1 MGNKIIRGSSLFDP
15 VKGRNRKRRLSSHWK
30 MKEKKLVA
38 SVRPLASEKPIGK
51 KGRGIFMKQD
61 QSSSHPQWAHSSL
74 TKSEGSVEEKIIVVD
89 CIESAVS
96 QDGGLYGRY
105 YVGSFRRGEG
115 VTIAAVL
122 RRAMLSELPGIAIVA
137 VDIEGIKHEYCTMR
151 GVRESMLDITCN
163 LKEVV
168 LAGRLASS
176 EPVVVGFL
184 DVTGP
189 GIVRG
194 GSIKL
199 PPGLRCI
206 NPEHYIATLTQYG
219 TLQMQVFIST
229 GKSFLLHTSARNKQL
244 QKYNLLPVD
253 ANFMP
258 IKKVNFLLRPDHR
271 QRILQEQLILEIW
284 SNGSIHPLEGV
295 RRAAKSVNRLF
306 APFETTRLKPNL
318 LFFEFP
324 PFSYSEQEEAY
335 QPTPIPFTFRRRRKI
350 SMARLIDV
358 GNLALSIKAY
368 TYLKQNNINSLEQLV
383 SMTPDLLRAVPT
395 EIALEV
401 EAHLFRLMVQSA
413 LSEGRSA

>member
-1 MGNKIIRGSSLFDP
+1 MGNKIIRGSSLLDP
-15 VKGRNRKRRLSSHWK
+15 VKGRNRKRRLSSYWK

-38 SVRPLASEKPIGK
+38 SVSPLASAKPAGK
-51 KGRGIFMKQD
+51 KRGGIFMKQD
-61 QSSSHPQWAHSSL
+61 QSSSHPQSSHSSP

-137 VDIEGIKHEYCTMR
+137 VDIEGVKHEYCTMG

-168 LAGRLASS
+168 LAGRLSSS

-184 DVTGP
+184 DMTGP

-199 PPGLRCI
+199 PPGLRCV

-244 QKYNLLPVD
+244 QRYDLLPVD

-306 APFETTRLKPNL
+306 APFENTRLKPDL

-324 PFSYSEQEEAY
+324 PFSYSEQEEPY
-335 QPTPIPFTFRRRRKI
+335 QSTPIPFTFRRRRKI
-350 SMARLIDV
+350 SMACLVDV

-401 EAHLFRLMVQSA
+401 EAHLFRLIFQSA
-413 LSEGRSA
+413 LSEGRSV

>member
-1 MGNKIIRGSSLFDP
+1 MKGSSLFDEVVP
-15 VKGRNRKRRLSSHWK
+15 SRRRPGKRRFSSFWK
-30 MKEKKLVA
+30 TKEKKLVA
-38 SVRPLASEKPIGK
+38 SVSPLAKGK
-51 KGRGIFMKQD
+51 KRAGIVTKLASQD
-61 QSSSHPQWAHSSL
+61 QSSSQHQWAHFSPTRL
-74 TKSEGSVEEKIIVVD
+74 EGSGEEKRIIVE
-89 CIESAVS
+89 CIESAVF

-105 YVGSFRRGEG
+105 HVGSFRRGEG
-115 VTIAAVL
+115 VTIASVL

-137 VDIEGIKHEYCTMR
+137 VDIEGVKHEYCTMR

-168 LAGRLASS
+168 LAGRLSSS
-176 EPVVVGFL
+176 EPVVIGFL
-184 DVTGP
+184 DVSGP

-199 PPGLRCI
+199 PPGLRCV

-229 GKSFLLHTSARNKQL
+229 GKSFLLHTSARNQQL
-244 QKYNLLPVD
+244 QRYDLLPVD
-253 ANFMP
+253 ATFMP
-258 IKKVNFLLRPDHR
+258 IKKVNFLLRPNHR

-306 APFETTRLKPNL
+306 APFETTRLKPEL

-324 PFSYSEQEEAY
+324 AFLDPEEEY
-335 QPTPIPFTFRRRRKI
+335 LPTSTPFTFRRRRKI
-350 SMARLIDV
+350 SMASLIDI

-368 TYLKQNNINSLEQLV
+368 TYLKQNNINSLDQLV
-383 SMTPDLLRAVPT
+383 AMTPDWLRVVPK

-413 LSEGRSA
+413 LSPRRSA

>member
-1 MGNKIIRGSSLFDP
+1 MGNKIIRD
-15 VKGRNRKRRLSSHWK
+15 RKRRLSSFWK

-38 SVRPLASEKPIGK
+38 SVSPLVNGK
-51 KGRGIFMKQD
+51 KRGSSLFDEVKGRGGIFTKRD
-61 QSSSHPQWAHSSL
+61 QSSSHQQSAHFSP
-74 TKSEGSVEEKIIVVD
+74 TKSEGSVEEKIILVD
-89 CIESAVS
+89 CIESAVF

-137 VDIEGIKHEYCTMR
+137 VDIEGVKHEYCTMR

-168 LAGRLASS
+168 LAGRLSSS
-176 EPVVVGFL
+176 EPIVVGFL

-189 GIVRG
+189 CIVRG

-199 PPGLRCI
+199 PPGLRCV

-244 QKYNLLPVD
+244 QRYDLLPID

-271 QRILQEQLILEIW
+271 QQILQEQLILEIW

-306 APFETTRLKPNL
+306 APFENTRLKPDL

-324 PFSYSEQEEAY
+324 SFSEQEEAY
-335 QPTPIPFTFRRRRKI
+335 QPTPIPFTFRRRRKM
-350 SMARLIDV
+350 SMACLIDV

-383 SMTPDLLRAVPT
+383 SLTSDLLRVIPK

>member
-38 SVRPLASEKPIGK
+38 SVSPLASAKAVEKK
-51 KGRGIFMKQD
+51 RRGIFMKQD

-137 VDIEGIKHEYCTMR
+137 VDIEGVKHEYCTMR

-168 LAGRLASS
+168 LAGRLSSS

-324 PFSYSEQEEAY
+324 PFSYSKQEEAY
-335 QPTPIPFTFRRRRKI
+335 QPAPIPFTFRRRRKI
-350 SMARLIDV
+350 SMARLVDV

-413 LSEGRSA
+413 LSQGRSA